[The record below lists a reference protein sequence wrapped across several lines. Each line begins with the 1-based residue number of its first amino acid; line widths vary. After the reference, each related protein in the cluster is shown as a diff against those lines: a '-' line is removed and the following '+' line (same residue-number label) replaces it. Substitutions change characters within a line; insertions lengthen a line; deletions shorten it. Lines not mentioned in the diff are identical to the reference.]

1 MALPPVLARVI
12 AWLRAGYP
20 EGVPDVDYIPLFALL
35 GSELTDADVNAI
47 ADELAATGD
56 ESTVQC
62 IKDAIE
68 RASHESR
75 WTSTWPGFAPG
86 SRPAAGRWPGPTT
99 WPRWTTPPTRTAA
112 RSAAGRTVP
121 P

>member
-68 RASHESR
+68 RASHEKPLDVDVAR
-75 WTSTWPGFAPG
+75 VRA
-86 SRPAAGRWPGPTT
+86 RLAAGGWPLAGADHLASLDH
-99 WPRWTTPPTRTAA
+99 TAD
-112 RSAAGRTVP
+112 
-121 P
+121 

>member
-12 AWLRAGYP
+12 DWLRAGYP

-68 RASHESR
+68 RASHEKPLDVDVAR
-75 WTSTWPGFAPG
+75 VRA
-86 SRPAAGRWPGPTT
+86 RLAAGGWPLAGADHLASLDH
-99 WPRWTTPPTRTAA
+99 TAD
-112 RSAAGRTVP
+112 
-121 P
+121 